1 MHYNKPKD
9 HVPGGNLMSAS
20 ANARFDDSLWKNLL
34 TEFFVPMLHAV
45 LPEMV
50 PFLDS
55 SRPVRF
61 LDKELRRMAKYAL
74 HYEGAPPEGKRFVD
88 LLADVPLVS
97 GESTWILFHAEVQGR
112 GSHED
117 FPLRM
122 HRYRCRLEARYNRP
136 LVAVALLAEPLPAN
150 QASGEYL
157 WEMFGTKVVY
167 RYRVFKTFEGN
178 EKALAESPNPFDL
191 AHLAALKA
199 WKSRKSDRLKLGYMK
214 EILDLLDERGWTHHQ
229 KAQLLTFMEGVMHL
243 NEEDAVQEY
252 EEWEEALER
261 KKEAGRMYISL
272 MERKGMEM
280 GREETKITAAH
291 RMLSRGMAVSLIAE
305 LLDLSEDRVRELANR
320 NDMPGCSTS
329 KEHPD

>member
-74 HYEGAPPEGKRFVD
+74 HY
-88 LLADVPLVS
+88 
-97 GESTWILFHAEVQGR
+97 
-112 GSHED
+112 
-117 FPLRM
+117 
-122 HRYRCRLEARYNRP
+122 
-136 LVAVALLAEPLPAN
+136 
-150 QASGEYL
+150 
-157 WEMFGTKVVY
+157 
-167 RYRVFKTFEGN
+167 